1 MATFFPATLG
11 ALISDTRHFIED
23 MMVIDSITSPIAATP
38 VTGAITI
45 AAADVSLWPIG
56 SRAELDDELFLVTT
70 NPGGAGAGNVTA
82 QRAYEFT
89 TAQAH
94 TAGTLAYRDPRYLKA
109 NIREAINVV
118 VHDWCSYFF
127 PQLVWDVA
135 LAGTFNPLKW
145 IIPAPSDAITIE
157 RVVWKLPGFQRY
169 VYIPHSALRMYP
181 PTDQTGGQ
189 VYSATGNLG
198 FEIYEQGMP
207 GFPIEV
213 LYGKRW
219 PYLSADSD
227 TVPVDFPEEAQDL
240 IPQGAAIYLTGWRM
254 LPKFQTSEIIYHREQ
269 AVPIPTDQNIKLS
282 ELNLRRWTER
292 ATQVRSYR
300 PFNRPTKLYAGTDA
314 G

>member
-11 ALISDTRHFIED
+11 SLISDARHFIED
-23 MMVIDSITSPIAATP
+23 MPVIDSITGNLAATP
-38 VTGAITI
+38 AVGALSVPVN
-45 AAADVSLWPIG
+45 DVSLWPIG
-56 SRAELDDELFLVTT
+56 SKVELDDELFLVTT
-70 NPGGAGAGNVTA
+70 NPGGVGAGSVTT

-89 TAQAH
+89 TAAAH
-94 TAGTLAYRDPRYLKA
+94 ATGTLGYRDPRYLKA

-127 PQLVWDVA
+127 PQLVWDTS

-145 IIPAPSDAITIE
+145 IIPAPNDALTIE

-169 VYIPHSALRMYP
+169 VYVPHSALRMYP
-181 PTDQTGGQ
+181 PADQTGGQ

-207 GFPIEV
+207 GFTIEV

-219 PYLSADSD
+219 PYLLVDSD

-240 IPQGAAIYLTGWRM
+240 IPQGAAFYLTGWRM

-269 AVPIPTDQNIKLS
+269 NAPIPTNLNIQLS
-282 ELNLRRWTER
+282 ELNLKRWMER
-292 ATQVRSYR
+292 ASQVRAYR